1 MRKCRQ
7 LHQQFTH
14 TRTERLITKQTI
26 SVIGKPQGAGSN
38 ANFSGSGHWKT
49 YRNST
54 SSRMSTG
61 PFCVVECRYRMSSK
75 DRETD
80 ISQAV
85 DQLDRT
91 SVNK

>member
-14 TRTERLITKQTI
+14 THTERLITKQTI
-26 SVIGKPQGAGSN
+26 YVIGKQDQIQI
-38 ANFSGSGHWKT
+38 FL
-49 YRNST
+49 
-54 SSRMSTG
+54 G
-61 PFCVVECRYRMSSK
+61 PDIAKHIGIRLHRECQPIPFALCVVECRYRMSSK